1 MKYLSLLMTV
11 CALLTMCI
19 LPAHAISPEEM
30 EPFTVYDEEGN
41 VIHSDAAAPEETSS
55 LFLTKPFESYTV
67 TEGFC
72 LLFLLLGFCWCVWK
86 IIKGGLFNLGKR
98 RNPVQPLRLLAPE
111 TVGIDHRLLI
121 HGLVSGLIG

>member
-1 MKYLSLLMTV
+1 MNELGSVLLAVVSVLQMEFTLYDLTFSFWQLLLFLIVASAVIYL
-11 CALLTMCI
+11 I

-86 IIKGGLFNLGKR
+86 IIKGGLF
-98 RNPVQPLRLLAPE
+98 
-111 TVGIDHRLLI
+111 
-121 HGLVSGLIG
+121 

>member
-1 MKYLSLLMTV
+1 MNELGSVLLAVVSVLQMEFTLYDLTFSFWQLLKYLSLLMTV

-86 IIKGGLFNLGKR
+86 IIKGGLF
-98 RNPVQPLRLLAPE
+98 
-111 TVGIDHRLLI
+111 
-121 HGLVSGLIG
+121 

>member
-1 MKYLSLLMTV
+1 MKYLSLFMTV

-19 LPAHAISPEEM
+19 LPAHAIS
-30 EPFTVYDEEGN
+30 
-41 VIHSDAAAPEETSS
+41 PEETSS

-86 IIKGGLFNLGKR
+86 IIKGGLF
-98 RNPVQPLRLLAPE
+98 
-111 TVGIDHRLLI
+111 
-121 HGLVSGLIG
+121 

>member
-1 MKYLSLLMTV
+1 MKYLSLFMTV

-67 TEGFC
+67 TEGAI
-72 LLFLLLGFCWCVWK
+72 LLYHWAQRGPADQYAGADPVSAHGVYRYRA
-86 IIKGGLFNLGKR
+86 GGLHFPAHWCGGLGHR
-98 RNPVQPLRLLAPE
+98 QLAE
-111 TVGIDHRLLI
+111 ILI
-121 HGLVSGLIG
+121 WSL

>member
-19 LPAHAISPEEM
+19 LPAHAI
-30 EPFTVYDEEGN
+30 
-41 VIHSDAAAPEETSS
+41 
-55 LFLTKPFESYTV
+55 ESYTV

-86 IIKGGLFNLGKR
+86 IIKGGLF
-98 RNPVQPLRLLAPE
+98 
-111 TVGIDHRLLI
+111 
-121 HGLVSGLIG
+121 

>member
-19 LPAHAISPEEM
+19 LPVHAISPEEM
-30 EPFTVYDEEGN
+30 EPFTVYDEEGD

-86 IIKGGLFNLGKR
+86 IIKGGLF
-98 RNPVQPLRLLAPE
+98 
-111 TVGIDHRLLI
+111 
-121 HGLVSGLIG
+121 

>member
-72 LLFLLLGFCWCVWK
+72 LLSLLLGFCWCVWK
-86 IIKGGLFNLGKR
+86 IIKGGLF
-98 RNPVQPLRLLAPE
+98 
-111 TVGIDHRLLI
+111 
-121 HGLVSGLIG
+121 